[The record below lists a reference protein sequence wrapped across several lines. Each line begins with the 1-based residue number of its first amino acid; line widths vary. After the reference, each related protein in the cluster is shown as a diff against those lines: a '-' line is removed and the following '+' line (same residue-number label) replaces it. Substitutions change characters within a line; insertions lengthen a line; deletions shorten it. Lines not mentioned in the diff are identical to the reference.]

1 MTDNDGSNGG
11 AKRIVFWILQALYTL
26 VLLAGGG
33 YIAAQNDRIVK
44 LEQFKSDV
52 ILDVNTI
59 KWDVKG
65 VRQDVCRTEGK
76 VDDLMEWTTKRRQY
90 RTPCP

>member
-1 MTDNDGSNGG
+1 VNG
-11 AKRIVFWILQALYTL
+11 KLTFWILGALYTL
-26 VLLAGGG
+26 LLLVGGG
-33 YIAAQNDRIVK
+33 YVAAQNDRIVK
-44 LEQFKSDV
+44 LEEFKSAV
-52 ILDVNTI
+52 TLDMNTI

-65 VRQDVCRTEGK
+65 IRQDVCRTEGK

>member
-1 MTDNDGSNGG
+1 VNG
-11 AKRIVFWILQALYTL
+11 KLTFWILGALYTL
-26 VLLAGGG
+26 LLLAGGG

-44 LEQFKSDV
+44 LEEFKNAVS
-52 ILDVNTI
+52 LDVNTI

-65 VRQDVCRTEGK
+65 VRADICRTEGK
-76 VDDLMEWTTKRRQY
+76 VDDLTEWVTKRRQY